1 VLSAVIGLCVR
12 PPVCPSRCGVISR
25 LKDTISQNYFI
36 LSCSMQIIHF
46 LNLQCN
52 VLLTHG
58 ASALAELLV
67 IYSCNFVTAIHNMQY
82 KL

>member
-1 VLSAVIGLCVR
+1 
-12 PPVCPSRCGVISR
+12 
-25 LKDTISQNYFI
+25 
-36 LSCSMQIIHF
+36 MQIIHF

>member
-1 VLSAVIGLCVR
+1 MLSAVIGLSLR

-25 LKDTISQNYFI
+25 FKNTISQNYAFYI
-36 LSCSMQIIHF
+36 VLQIIHF

-67 IYSCNFVTAIHNMQY
+67 IYSCNFVTAKHNMQY